1 MNVVGTLITVLR
13 TALTLLVATSA
24 AVMMDILWTL
34 INILAMVCNVTHN
47 KFLLSHNIIA

>member
-47 KFLLSHNIIA
+47 KFLLSHIA